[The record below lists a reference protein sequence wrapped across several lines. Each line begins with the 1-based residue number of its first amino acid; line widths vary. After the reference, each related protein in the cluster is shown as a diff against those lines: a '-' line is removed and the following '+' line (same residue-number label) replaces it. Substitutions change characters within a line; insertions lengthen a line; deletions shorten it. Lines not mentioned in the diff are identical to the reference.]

1 MSWMTKSLGVMLAC
15 GFAVCVSAQSGPLLE
30 DARISINS
38 GADADGS
45 LIVRVTPSGGAPKE
59 ATVALKKAAKAAAER
74 IAPEQAQAEAFKP
87 KVEAAKA
94 KVEALKAEYL
104 KLKPKS
110 L

>member
-1 MSWMTKSLGVMLAC
+1 VA
-15 GFAVCVSAQSGPLLE
+15 
-30 DARISINS
+30 
-38 GADADGS
+38 
-45 LIVRVTPSGGAPKE
+45 
-59 ATVALKKAAKAAAER
+59 ALKKAAQAAADR

-87 KVEAAKA
+87 KVDAARS